1 MRIYEAVKQTVTV
14 RQAAERYGLKVGRNG
29 MACCPFHE
37 DRNPSLKLNEDYF
50 YCFGCGAKGDVID
63 FTARLFGLS
72 GYEAVN
78 KLADDFGVDL
88 ECRLHVPIAAKT
100 QQSTQFKSREDEAQC
115 FRVLT
120 DYLQLLHKWRKEYAP
135 TTPDEALDDHF
146 VKALQMTAAIEHL
159 LDLLTGSDK
168 EVRKRIVELLMQ
180 DGKIAILQNRIERSR
195 KEEKLNERS
204 QSHDL
209 AI

>member
-1 MRIYEAVKQTVTV
+1 MGIYETVKRTVTV

-37 DRNPSLKLNEDYF
+37 DRHPSLKLNEDYF

-63 FTARLFGLS
+63 FAARLYGLN

-78 KLADDFGVDL
+78 KLADDFGVSMNC
-88 ECRLHVPIAAKT
+88 ERRLSVVDKLQQRHLLQHKT
-100 QQSTQFKSREDEAQC
+100 DEAQC

-120 DYLQLLHKWRKEYAP
+120 DYFHLLHKWREELAP
-135 TTPDEALDDHF
+135 ATPDEPLDDRF
-146 VKALQMTAAIEHL
+146 VEALQMTAAIEYL

-168 EVRKRIVELLMQ
+168 EDRIRIVELLMQ
-180 DGKIAILQNRIERSR
+180 DDKIAILQNRVERSK
-195 KEEKLNERS
+195 KEERLHERK

>member
-1 MRIYEAVKQTVTV
+1 MRIYEAVKRTVTV

-72 GYEAVN
+72 GYETAN
-78 KLADDFGVDL
+78 KLADDFEVDL

-100 QQSTQFKSREDEAQC
+100 QQNTQFKSGEDEAQC
-115 FRVLT
+115 FRVLI
-120 DYLQLLHKWRKEYAP
+120 DYRHLLHKWKKEFAP
-135 TTPDEALDDHF
+135 AMPDEALDDHF
-146 VKALQMTAAIEHL
+146 VEALQMTAAIEHL
-159 LDLLTGSDK
+159 LDLITGSDK
-168 EVRKRIVELLMQ
+168 EACKRTVELLMQ

>member
-1 MRIYEAVKQTVTV
+1 MGIYGAVKRTVTV
-14 RQAAERYGLKVGRNG
+14 RQAAEKYGLKVGRNG

-37 DRNPSLKLNEDYF
+37 DRHPSLKLNEDYF

-63 FTARLFGLS
+63 FTAQLYGLS
-72 GYEAVN
+72 GYEAAC
-78 KLADDFGVDL
+78 KLADDFGVGMNCERRLSIDDKL
-88 ECRLHVPIAAKT
+88 QQPNLLQCRT
-100 QQSTQFKSREDEAQC
+100 DEAQC

-120 DYLQLLHKWRKEYAP
+120 DYLHLLHKWREELAP
-135 TTPDEALDDHF
+135 ATPDEPLDDRF
-146 VKALQMTAAIEHL
+146 VEALQMTAAIEHL

-168 EVRKRIVELLMQ
+168 EDRIRIVELLMQ
-180 DGKIAILQNRIERSR
+180 DGKIAILQNRVERSK
-195 KEEKLNERS
+195 KEERLHERK

>member
-14 RQAAERYGLKVGRNG
+14 RQAAEKYGLKVGRNG

-63 FTARLFGLS
+63 FTARLYDLS
-72 GYEAVN
+72 VYEAAN
-78 KLADDFGVDL
+78 KLAGDFVLSMNCERHLSVVDKL
-88 ECRLHVPIAAKT
+88 
-100 QQSTQFKSREDEAQC
+100 QQSKLLQHKTDEAQC

-120 DYLQLLHKWRKEYAP
+120 DYLQLLYKWRKEYAP

-146 VKALQMTAAIEHL
+146 VEALQMTAAIEHL

-168 EVRKRIVELLMQ
+168 EERKRIVELLMQ

>member
-1 MRIYEAVKQTVTV
+1 MGIYEAVKRTATL

-72 GYEAVN
+72 GYEAAT
-78 KLADDFGVDL
+78 KLADDFGVRMSSERRLSVVDKLQQRDL
-88 ECRLHVPIAAKT
+88 LQC
-100 QQSTQFKSREDEAQC
+100 STDESQC
-115 FRVLT
+115 FRILT
-120 DYLQLLHKWRKEYAP
+120 DYLHLLHKWREELAP
-135 TTPDEALDDHF
+135 ATPDESLDDLF
-146 VKALQMTAAIEHL
+146 VEALQMTAAVEHL
-159 LDLLTGSDK
+159 LDLITGSDR
-168 EVRKRIVELLMQ
+168 EERKRIVELLMQ
-180 DGKIAILQNRIERSR
+180 DGKITILQNRIKRGM
-195 KEEKLNERS
+195 KEERLHERK
-204 QSHDL
+204 QSHGL

>member
-1 MRIYEAVKQTVTV
+1 MGIYEAVKRTVTV
-14 RQAAERYGLKVGRNG
+14 RQAAERYGLKVGRSG

-37 DRNPSLKLNEDYF
+37 DRHPSLKLNEDYF

-63 FTARLFGLS
+63 FTARLYGLS
-72 GYEAVN
+72 GCEAAN
-78 KLADDFGVDL
+78 KLADDFGVGMNC
-88 ECRLHVPIAAKT
+88 ERRLSVLDKL
-100 QQSTQFKSREDEAQC
+100 QQPNLLQYRIDEARC

-120 DYLQLLHKWRKEYAP
+120 DYLHLLHKWQEDLAP
-135 TTPDEALDDHF
+135 ATPDEPLDDRF
-146 VKALQMTAAIEHL
+146 VEALQMTAAIEHL

-168 EVRKRIVELLMQ
+168 EERKRIVELLMQ

>member
-100 QQSTQFKSREDEAQC
+100 QQSTQFKSREDEA
-115 FRVLT
+115 
-120 DYLQLLHKWRKEYAP
+120 
-135 TTPDEALDDHF
+135 
-146 VKALQMTAAIEHL
+146 
-159 LDLLTGSDK
+159 
-168 EVRKRIVELLMQ
+168 
-180 DGKIAILQNRIERSR
+180 
-195 KEEKLNERS
+195 
-204 QSHDL
+204 
-209 AI
+209 